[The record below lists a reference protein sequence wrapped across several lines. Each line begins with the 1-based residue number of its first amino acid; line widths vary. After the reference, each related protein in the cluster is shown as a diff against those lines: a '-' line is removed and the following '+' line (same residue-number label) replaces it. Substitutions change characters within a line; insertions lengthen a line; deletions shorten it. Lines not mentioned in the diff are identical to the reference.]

1 MLLDEPT
8 SHVDP
13 ETDATI
19 RKILKDNFG
28 DCTMLMVS
36 HRLEGIMDMDAV
48 IMMDEGR
55 VVEMGNPVELAK
67 AGGRFAALVAASDS
81 RG

>member
-1 MLLDEPT
+1 
-8 SHVDP
+8 
-13 ETDATI
+13 
-19 RKILKDNFG
+19 
-28 DCTMLMVS
+28 MLMVS